1 MSYTDSMN
9 LPPLRSNKACK
20 NFLGMCS
27 SIVASLS
34 LVKPHVLAGM
44 GPNYT
49 QYINIVNMKRC
60 VMMLMSS
67 QDEESPDQ
75 LFQNHQGGLAALDLL
90 DLWIFTDLSHSSC
103 YCLHIG
109 IKVST
114 CTTEKNVSVNK
125 KRPIRMSSFFLCF
138 KNVADLLKSHRY
150 YPVSYNGS

>member
-60 VMMLMSS
+60 VMMLTSC
-67 QDEESPDQ
+67 QDEESLDQ

-90 DLWIFTDLSHSSC
+90 DL
-103 YCLHIG
+103 
-109 IKVST
+109 
-114 CTTEKNVSVNK
+114 
-125 KRPIRMSSFFLCF
+125 
-138 KNVADLLKSHRY
+138 
-150 YPVSYNGS
+150 